1 MMSESTNEA
10 LTVARDRV
18 VRFHYVIR
26 DEAGT
31 ELETTRGGEPL
42 AVLQG
47 RGNVLRGVEQA
58 LEGRVAGERL
68 EVTLPPEQAF
78 GARRDDW
85 TQRVPKKYFPDARR
99 LKPGE
104 ATVLRTQEGPRPV
117 TVVKVGSK
125 VVDVDLNHP
134 RAGLTLTFDL
144 EIVEVREATPEEIA
158 HRHVHGPGGHQH

>member
-1 MMSESTNEA
+1 MSESTDEA
-10 LTVARDRV
+10 LPVARDRV
-18 VRFHYVIR
+18 VRIHYVIR

-31 ELETTRGGEPL
+31 ELESTRDGEPL

-47 RGNVLRGVEQA
+47 RGNVLRGVEEA
-58 LEGRVAGERL
+58 LEGRRAGERL

-78 GARRDDW
+78 GARREDW
-85 TQRVPKKYFPDARR
+85 TQRVPKKYLPDAKR
-99 LKPGE
+99 LKAGD
-104 ATVLRTQEGPRPV
+104 ATVLRTREGPRPV

-134 RAGLTLTFDL
+134 RAGMTLTFDL
-144 EIVEVREATPEEIA
+144 EVLEVREATSEEIA

>member
-1 MMSESTNEA
+1 MSESTDEA
-10 LTVARDRV
+10 LPVARDRV
-18 VRFHYVIR
+18 VRIHYVIR

-31 ELETTRGGEPL
+31 ELESTRDGEPL

-47 RGNVLRGVEQA
+47 RGNVLRGVEEA
-58 LEGRVAGERL
+58 LEGRRAGERL

-78 GARRDDW
+78 GARREDW
-85 TQRVPKKYFPDARR
+85 TQRVPKKYLPDAKR
-99 LKPGE
+99 LKPGA
-104 ATVLRTQEGPRPV
+104 ATVLRTREGPRPV

-134 RAGLTLTFDL
+134 RAGMTLTFDL
-144 EIVEVREATPEEIA
+144 EVLEVREATSEEIA

>member
-1 MMSESTNEA
+1 MSESTDKA

-26 DEAGT
+26 DDEGA
-31 ELETTRGGEPL
+31 ELESTRDGEPL

-47 RGNVLRGVEQA
+47 RGNVLRGVEEA
-58 LEGRVAGERL
+58 LEGRRAGERL

-78 GARRDDW
+78 GARREDW
-85 TQRVPKKYFPDARR
+85 TQRVPKKYLPDAKR
-99 LKPGE
+99 LKPGA
-104 ATVLRTQEGPRPV
+104 ATVLRTREGPRPV

-134 RAGLTLTFDL
+134 RAGMTRTSNTSRSKVSV
-144 EIVEVREATPEEIA
+144 ITAR
-158 HRHVHGPGGHQH
+158 G

>member
-1 MMSESTNEA
+1 MSESLDKA

-26 DEAGT
+26 DEAGS
-31 ELETTRGGEPL
+31 ELESTREGEPL

-47 RGNVLRGVEQA
+47 RGSVLRGVEEA
-58 LEGRVAGERL
+58 LEGRNAGERL

-78 GARRDDW
+78 GARREDW
-85 TQRVPKKYFPDARR
+85 TQRVPKKYLPDAKR
-99 LKPGE
+99 LKPGD
-104 ATVLRTQEGPRPV
+104 AAVLRTREGPRPV

-134 RAGLTLTFDL
+134 RAGMTLTFDL

-158 HRHVHGPGGHQH
+158 HRHVHGPGGHRH

>member
-1 MMSESTNEA
+1 MSESTDNT

-26 DEAGT
+26 DEAGL
-31 ELETTRGGEPL
+31 ELESTRDGEPL

-58 LEGRVAGERL
+58 LEGHVAGDSL
-68 EVTLPPEQAF
+68 EVTLPPDQAF
-78 GARRDDW
+78 GARREDW
-85 TQRVPKKYFPDARR
+85 TQRVPKKYLPDAKR
-99 LKPGE
+99 LKPGA

-117 TVVKVGSK
+117 TVIKVGSK

-134 RAGLTLTFDL
+134 RAGMTLTFDL
-144 EIVEVREATPEEIA
+144 EIVEVREATGEEIA